1 MSYIL
6 LKVMLALAVVAAIAY
21 PLVRVRPAGDA
32 EDDVLELNEES
43 EVLYRRKEAAYATL
57 KELEFDYRMGALSE
71 RDFRELEAK
80 YKLEAIEVIGAVEER
95 EAAEQ
100 ALADAGQPECPHC
113 RQTYVPG
120 MKFCASCGERLV
132 AKGNGRPQ
140 KVRAVSRPSHCPD
153 CGSQLDPTHRFC
165 GDCGMEV
172 AR

>member
-80 YKLEAIEVIGAVEER
+80 YKLEAIEAIGAVEEL

-100 ALADAGQPECPHC
+100 APADAGQLECPQC
-113 RQTYVPG
+113 GETYEPG
-120 MKFCASCGERLV
+120 MKFCASCGEPLLV
-132 AKGNGRPQ
+132 TSSGRPQ
-140 KVRAVSRPSHCPD
+140 EVRAVAGPSPCPG